1 MAHDTMASVEH
12 TEISKQVLENVHRR
26 QLTNGESNSVHHEAI
41 IEALG
46 GIDEILQHLFASNV
60 VLEQQQLDSLHH
72 IITNASHKNQ
82 QTTTINAVSQQQED
96 NTYHHAFTY
105 TFKDED
111 SFLFTIFGEENG
123 AKILHIL
130 SGKIIICVLSVLFGL
145 FVIAFFLGTFSV
157 VSWDVA
163 NAFLVVFYLFCSMYI
178 IMWIL
183 YANKEAMKLLF
194 RQFVFWFKISY
205 LFIYLVTNTVVRYL
219 DGRFPS
225 YFIWV
230 FFIFYATLVFIVM
243 IFDAINAQKSTKI
256 IISSLAVGIFAMRT
270 SDIMVNTFYADEW
283 DVYDRAIVTFNIPY
297 VDDKARIS
305 IVDMC
310 SNTAQILA
318 IFLFKQ
324 LISFIRNPNKAL
336 VITTKPLIEYAN
348 NKETSPT
355 IKNVKIWRRVTIVF
369 WTIGLLVW
377 IVSALPVLW
386 NEESHV
392 VHITLWIMFIV
403 ILIIGLCV
411 VTVAPSKFH
420 WILHIIVLVEV
431 FIYGFLILLFRWGT
445 QGVLPILIQFGLTAV
460 YTLKVSEM
468 NKMNGSTQSV
478 QHEKDLEDVISHHLP
493 NKGTSTLQH
502 ASMDMDDANME
513 KIAEILTEEIEMQMK
528 PRREESISDQ
538 KVSES
543 NEMDG
548 SAQSVM

>member
-1 MAHDTMASVEH
+1 MPTLA
-12 TEISKQVLENVHRR
+12 
-26 QLTNGESNSVHHEAI
+26 
-41 IEALG
+41 
-46 GIDEILQHLFASNV
+46 
-60 VLEQQQLDSLHH
+60 
-72 IITNASHKNQ
+72 
-82 QTTTINAVSQQQED
+82 
-96 NTYHHAFTY
+96 Y

-111 SFLFTIFGEENG
+111 SFLFYIFGQQKG

-130 SGKIIICVLSVLFGL
+130 NGKIIKCILLLLFG
-145 FVIAFFLGTFSV
+145 FFCVGPNLLWMFSV
-157 VSWDVA
+157 ADIFFA
-163 NAFLVVFYLFCSMYI
+163 YYTVFFSFYSVYI

-194 RQFVFWFKISY
+194 RQFVFWLKLYY
-205 LFIYLVTNTVVRYL
+205 LIMYLVTNAIVLYL
-219 DGRFPS
+219 GGDPP
-225 YFIWV
+225 YFICAIS
-230 FFIFYATLVFIVM
+230 IFYAALLFIVM
-243 IFDAINAQKSTKI
+243 IFDAINTRKFIKI
-256 IISSLAVGIFAMRT
+256 IISSLAVGIFAVRT
-270 SDIMVNTFYADEW
+270 LEIMLRSFYVDQWDI
-283 DVYDRAIVTFNIPY
+283 YDRSIMTVDIPY
-297 VDDKARIS
+297 VDDKARVS

-310 SNTAQILA
+310 SNAAQILA

-324 LISFIRNPNKAL
+324 LISIIRNPNKAL

-355 IKNVKIWRRVTIVF
+355 IKNVKIWLRGTIACWAFLLLAGTVT
-369 WTIGLLVW
+369 
-377 IVSALPVLW
+377 ALPVW
-386 NEESHV
+386 NEEPHG
-392 VHITLWIMFIV
+392 VHTTIGNMTIV
-403 ILIIGLCV
+403 NDVLVIIGLCV

-468 NKMNGSTQSV
+468 NKMNGSTQS
-478 QHEKDLEDVISHHLP
+478 D
-493 NKGTSTLQH
+493 

-548 SAQSVM
+548 SAQSVMS

>member
-1 MAHDTMASVEH
+1 MMASTEH
-12 TEISKQVLENVHRR
+12 TPLSKELLANLHRR
-26 QLTNGESNSVHHEAI
+26 QLMNGKTNNAHQEAI
-41 IEALG
+41 VDALG
-46 GIDEILQHLFASNV
+46 GIDVILQHLFASNV
-60 VLEQQQLDSLHH
+60 VIDEQQLDSLHR
-72 IITNASHKNQ
+72 IIANTSHRNQ
-82 QTTTINAVSQQQED
+82 QHSTINAVSQPPED
-96 NTYHHAFTY
+96 KRHVTLTY

-111 SFLFTIFGEENG
+111 CFLFYIFGQQKG
-123 AKILHIL
+123 AKILHTL
-130 SGKIIICVLSVLFGL
+130 NGKIIKGILTLLFGL
-145 FVIAFFLGTFSV
+145 AAIVILLELLSIVDTSILRAYLTVFLLSY
-157 VSWDVA
+157 SI
-163 NAFLVVFYLFCSMYI
+163 YI

-194 RQFVFWFKISY
+194 RQFVFWLKLYY
-205 LFIYLVTNTVVRYL
+205 LIMYLVTNAIVLYL
-219 DGRFPS
+219 GGDPP
-225 YFIWV
+225 YFICAIS
-230 FFIFYATLVFIVM
+230 IFYAALLFIVM

-468 NKMNGSTQSV
+468 NKMNGSTQS
-478 QHEKDLEDVISHHLP
+478 D
-493 NKGTSTLQH
+493 

>member
-1 MAHDTMASVEH
+1 MASISLER
-12 TEISKQVLENVHRR
+12 TPISKERLENARR
-26 QLTNGESNSVHHEAI
+26 HQLMNGETNHVHQDAI
-41 IEALG
+41 IRALG
-46 GIDEILQHLFASNV
+46 GIDEILQHLFAANV
-60 VLEQQQLDSLHH
+60 ILDQQQLDSLHH

-194 RQFVFWFKISY
+194 RQFVFWFKILY
-205 LFIYLVTNTVVRYL
+205 LIMYLVTNAIIEYL
-219 DGRFPS
+219 DGAHPYVNCATS
-225 YFIWV
+225 
-230 FFIFYATLVFIVM
+230 IFYAALLFIVM
-243 IFDAINAQKSTKI
+243 IFDAINTRKFIKI
-256 IISSLAVGIFAMRT
+256 IISSLAVGIFAVRT
-270 SDIMVNTFYADEW
+270 LEIMLRSFYVDQWDI
-283 DVYDRAIVTFNIPY
+283 YDRSIMTVDIPY

-468 NKMNGSTQSV
+468 EKMDGLTQSGK
-478 QHEKDLEDVISHHLP
+478 QLS
-493 NKGTSTLQH
+493 NNSTLPH
-502 ASMDMDDANME
+502 VSVDVDDANI
-513 KIAEILTEEIEMQMK
+513 KEIEGMLTDAIEMQGVRTMESK
-528 PRREESISDQ
+528 LRAEESISRSHQ
-538 KVSES
+538 NVSELDK
-543 NEMDG
+543 MDP
-548 SAQSVM
+548 SHPCKQ